1 MVAQTLYASGNKLF
15 YYTFSK
21 DESKHNYEIDFMIS
35 KKNKICPIEV
45 KSSGYKTHASIDA
58 FATKFSSKI
67 GQKYLVYTKDLRK
80 DGDLLCIPIYM
91 TMFL

>member
-1 MVAQTLYASGNKLF
+1 MLYASGNMLF
-15 YYTFSK
+15 YYTFPK
-21 DESKHNYEIDFMIS
+21 EGTNHKFEIDFLIA

-45 KSSGYKTHASIDA
+45 KSSGYKTHASLDA

-67 GQKYLVYTKDLRK
+67 GQRYLIYTKDLRK
-80 DGDLLCIPIYM
+80 DGDLICIPVYM